1 MKRILTIGLLLLS
14 ATLLTACGSS
24 NNGQSDEAIENTL
37 GWEVGTL
44 EATNQDGES
53 FSTDDVEGKVWIA
66 DFIFTS
72 CDTVCPPMTR
82 NMTKIQEGLKEENVD
97 TEIVSFSVD
106 PTVDTPE
113 KLAEFGGK
121 YGADTSNW
129 HFVTGYDQETIAEFA
144 KESFKTQADKIEG
157 NDQVIH
163 GASFYLVGEDG
174 TVLQKYNGS
183 QDVPYEQI
191 VEDAK
196 AASE

>member
-1 MKRILTIGLLLLS
+1 
-14 ATLLTACGSS
+14 
-24 NNGQSDEAIENTL
+24 
-37 GWEVGTL
+37 
-44 EATNQDGES
+44 
-53 FSTDDVEGKVWIA
+53 
-66 DFIFTS
+66 
-72 CDTVCPPMTR
+72 MTR

-97 TEIVSFSVD
+97 AEIVSFSVD

-113 KLAEFGGK
+113 KLAEFGEK

-129 HFVTGYDQETIAEFA
+129 QFVTGYDQETIAEFA
-144 KESFKTQADKIEG
+144 KSSFKTQADKIEG

-163 GASFYLVGEDG
+163 GASFYLVGKDG
-174 TVLQKYNGS
+174 TVIQKYNGS